1 MPKSITFCLL
11 ISRHEDGTILSSRDR
26 RLQQYLNTGWSI
38 VGQVTV
44 LDGKSLAPQGKAGI
58 FQVDSFDPYYEE
70 KWCFKVTYFAS
81 MTKLPILKEWF
92 ASRPSFPTFGD
103 WLRSVSIIK

>member
-1 MPKSITFCLL
+1 MPKSITFYLL

-26 RLQQYLNTGWSI
+26 RQQQYLNTGWSI

-44 LDGKSLAPQGKAGI
+44 LDGT
-58 FQVDSFDPYYEE
+58 FQVDWFDPNYEE
-70 KWCFKVTYFAS
+70 KWCFEVTYFAR
-81 MTKLPILKEWF
+81 MTKIPILKEWF

-103 WLRSVSIIK
+103 WLRSVSIVK